1 MKLDQ
6 EHKALIFTI
15 AGFAV
20 YLLLR
25 EYFAPI
31 KEQLDKITQNG
42 LANYILTYAILGT
55 PIYIGAYIINPKL
68 SIIRNLGLYHNPI
81 KPFMIALLFSMPMF
95 LGGFAFFKLNG
106 DFSVPNLIAGS
117 IVIGIVEELFFRG
130 FLFGQLFKYT
140 RLGFISSIVLG
151 AIVFASGHL
160 YQSHDTVELIGIF
173 SVTFMGAVLFAW
185 LFVEW
190 NYNLWIPIFLH
201 ALMNLSWHV
210 FEMDPTALGGVLPNV
225 FRGLT
230 ISLAIVFTIMYKRRR
245 KLDLIITKN
254 KLLRKTI

>member
-1 MKLDQ
+1 MKLNQ
-6 EHKALIFTI
+6 EHKALVCTI
-15 AGFAV
+15 ACFAV
-20 YLLLR
+20 YLFLR

-31 KEQLDKITQNG
+31 KENLDKITQNG
-42 LANYILTYAILGT
+42 LVSYILTYAIIGT

-68 SIIRNLGLYHNPI
+68 SIIKNLGLYHNPI
-81 KPFMIALLFSMPMF
+81 KAFMIALLFSMPML
-95 LGGFAFFKLNG
+95 LGGSVFFKLNP
-106 DFSVPNLIAGS
+106 DLSVSNLIAGS

-160 YQSHDTVELIGIF
+160 YQSHDTAELIGIF

-190 NYNLWIPIFLH
+190 NYNLWVPIFLH

-210 FEMDPTALGGVLPNV
+210 FEMDPTALGGVLANV

-230 ISLAIVFTIMYKRRR
+230 IALAIVFTIVYKRMQ
-245 KLDLIITKN
+245 KLDLIITKD
-254 KLLRKTI
+254 KLIRKAL